1 MIRFAP
7 AFCLTVTL
15 ALGSGGAALG
25 QTVADYE
32 AALAKAPLNTAAAGA
47 AAASP
52 ATASGTMSADVPS
65 ATDVL
70 YCRPVSNYVYT
81 SVPPGERSGIVV
93 PFVAFDGPSDPETLR
108 KRDLC
113 ETVRRMAVIQ
123 FDSGSGEEIVT
134 PPQLIDTDPS
144 RPLYQN
150 DPTLAPDTRRAPARR
165 PLEIQ

>member
-15 ALGSGGAALG
+15 ALGTGGAALG

-32 AALAKAPLNTAAAGA
+32 AALAKAPLGDAVAGAGVTAAAPSA
-47 AAASP
+47 AP
-52 ATASGTMSADVPS
+52 SGTDI
-65 ATDVL
+65 L

-93 PFVAFDGPSDPETLR
+93 PFVAFDGPSDPATLR

-150 DPTLAPDTRRAPARR
+150 DPTLAPDTRRAPNRQ

>member
-1 MIRFAP
+1 MIRFAS
-7 AFCLTVTL
+7 AFCLTATL
-15 ALGSGGAALG
+15 ALGGGGAALG

-32 AALAKAPLNTAAAGA
+32 AALAEAPLNTAAAA
-47 AAASP
+47 P
-52 ATASGTMSADVPS
+52 ATTAVPNAAPMAADAPS

-93 PFVAFDGPSDPETLR
+93 PFVAFDGPSDPAILR
-108 KRDLC
+108 KRALC

-144 RPLYQN
+144 RPLYQS
-150 DPTLAPDTRRAPARR
+150 DPTPAPDARRAPARR

>member
-7 AFCLTVTL
+7 AFCLTATL

-32 AALAKAPLNTAAAGA
+32 AALAKAPLNTAAV
-47 AAASP
+47 
-52 ATASGTMSADVPS
+52 TMSAATAADTPS

-93 PFVAFDGPSDPETLR
+93 PLVAFDGPSDPATLR
-108 KRDLC
+108 KRALC

>member
-32 AALAKAPLNTAAAGA
+32 AALAKAPLASAPLASAPLGEAAAGA
-47 AAASP
+47 P
-52 ATASGTMSADVPS
+52 ADVPS

-93 PFVAFDGPSDPETLR
+93 PLVAFDGPADPATLR
-108 KRDLC
+108 KRALC

-150 DPTLAPDTRRAPARR
+150 DPTPAPETRRAPARR

>member
-32 AALAKAPLNTAAAGA
+32 AALAKAPLASAPLGEAAAGTPSDA
-47 AAASP
+47 
-52 ATASGTMSADVPS
+52 PS

-93 PFVAFDGPSDPETLR
+93 PLVAFDGPADPATLR

>member
-32 AALAKAPLNTAAAGA
+32 AALASAPLGEAAAGTPSDA
-47 AAASP
+47 
-52 ATASGTMSADVPS
+52 PS

-93 PFVAFDGPSDPETLR
+93 PLVAFDGPADPATLR

>member
-32 AALAKAPLNTAAAGA
+32 TALARAPLVE
-47 AAASP
+47 AASP
-52 ATASGTMSADVPS
+52 GAVPS
-65 ATDVL
+65 DTDVT
-70 YCRPVSNYVYT
+70 YCRPVANYVYT
-81 SVPPGERSGIVV
+81 SVPPGERSRIVV
-93 PFVAFDGPSDPETLR
+93 PFVAFDMGGDPAILN

-113 ETVRRMAVIQ
+113 ERVRRMAVIQ

-144 RPLYQN
+144 RPMYQSN
-150 DPTLAPDTRRAPARR
+150 PAVDPNARPAPARR

>member
-32 AALAKAPLNTAAAGA
+32 TALAKAPLASAPPGEAAAGA
-47 AAASP
+47 P
-52 ATASGTMSADVPS
+52 VNTPS
-65 ATDVL
+65 ATDIL

-93 PFVAFDGPSDPETLR
+93 PLVAFDGPSDPATLR
-108 KRDLC
+108 KRALC
-113 ETVRRMAVIQ
+113 EDVRRMAVIQ

>member
-7 AFCLTVTL
+7 AFCLTATL

-32 AALAKAPLNTAAAGA
+32 AALAKAPLLDAV
-47 AAASP
+47 SP
-52 ATASGTMSADVPS
+52 GGVPLE
-65 ATDVL
+65 AVVT
-70 YCRPVSNYVYT
+70 YCRPVANYVYT
-81 SVPPGERSGIVV
+81 SVPPGERSRIVV
-93 PFVAFDGPSDPETLR
+93 PFVAFDTGGDPAIQR
-108 KRDLC
+108 KRELC
-113 ETVRRMAVIQ
+113 ETVRQMAVIQ
-123 FDSGSGEEIVT
+123 FDAGSGEEIVT

>member
-32 AALAKAPLNTAAAGA
+32 AALAKAPLNTAAATTP
-47 AAASP
+47 AAAS
-52 ATASGTMSADVPS
+52 ASMAADTPS

-108 KRDLC
+108 KRALC
-113 ETVRRMAVIQ
+113 ETVRQMAVIQ

-144 RPLYQN
+144 RPLYQS
-150 DPTLAPDTRRAPARR
+150 DPALAPDARRAPARR

>member
-32 AALAKAPLNTAAAGA
+32 AALAKAPLNTAAAGT
-47 AAASP
+47 P
-52 ATASGTMSADVPS
+52 TATAAPTVADVPS

-93 PFVAFDGPSDPETLR
+93 PLVAFDGPADPATLR

-144 RPLYQN
+144 RPMYQS
-150 DPTLAPDTRRAPARR
+150 DPALAPDTRRAPARR

>member
-32 AALAKAPLNTAAAGA
+32 AALAKAPLNTAAPGTAATGP
-47 AAASP
+47 AAAS
-52 ATASGTMSADVPS
+52 ATTAADAPS

-93 PFVAFDGPSDPETLR
+93 PLVAFDGPSDPATLR
-108 KRDLC
+108 KRALC
-113 ETVRRMAVIQ
+113 ETVRQMAVIQ

-150 DPTLAPDTRRAPARR
+150 DPTLAPDTGRAPARR

>member
-15 ALGSGGAALG
+15 ALGTGGAALG

-32 AALAKAPLNTAAAGA
+32 AALAKAPLGDAAAGA
-47 AAASP
+47 GVTTGTPSAAPLA
-52 ATASGTMSADVPS
+52 APS

-70 YCRPVSNYVYT
+70 HCRPVSNYVYT
-81 SVPPGERSGIVV
+81 SVPPGGRSRIVV
-93 PFVAFDGPSDPETLR
+93 PFVAFDLSGDPEILR

-113 ETVRRMAVIQ
+113 EQVRRMAVIQ

-150 DPTLAPDTRRAPARR
+150 DPTLAPDTRRAPNRR

>member
-32 AALAKAPLNTAAAGA
+32 AALAKAPLSSAPLNEAAAGA
-47 AAASP
+47 PA
-52 ATASGTMSADVPS
+52 ATAADTPS
-65 ATDVL
+65 ATDIL

-93 PFVAFDGPSDPETLR
+93 PLVAFDGPADPATLR
-108 KRDLC
+108 KRALC
-113 ETVRRMAVIQ
+113 EDVRRMAVIQ

>member
-32 AALAKAPLNTAAAGA
+32 AALAKAPLASAPLNEAAAGA
-47 AAASP
+47 PA
-52 ATASGTMSADVPS
+52 ATAADTPS
-65 ATDVL
+65 ATDIL

-93 PFVAFDGPSDPETLR
+93 PLVAFDGPADPATLR
-108 KRDLC
+108 KRALC

>member
-1 MIRFAP
+1 MTRFAP

-32 AALAKAPLNTAAAGA
+32 AALALAPLNDA
-47 AAASP
+47 
-52 ATASGTMSADVPS
+52 ATATGAPS
-65 ATDVL
+65 AIDVL
-70 YCRPVSNYVYT
+70 YCRPVANYVFT
-81 SVPPGERSGIVV
+81 TVPPGDRSRIVV
-93 PFVAFDGPSDPETLR
+93 PFVAFDRAGDPAILN

-113 ETVRRMAVIQ
+113 ERVRRMAVIQ

-134 PPQLIDTDPS
+134 PPQLIES
-144 RPLYQN
+144 
-150 DPTLAPDTRRAPARR
+150 DPTRPGYQGDPMMDPNARRAPDRR

>member
-1 MIRFAP
+1 M
-7 AFCLTVTL
+7 TL

-32 AALAKAPLNTAAAGA
+32 AALAKAPLASAPLGEAAAGTPSDA
-47 AAASP
+47 
-52 ATASGTMSADVPS
+52 PS

-93 PFVAFDGPSDPETLR
+93 PLVAFDGPADPATLR

>member
-1 MIRFAP
+1 MTRFAP

-32 AALAKAPLNTAAAGA
+32 AALAKAPLNGA
-47 AAASP
+47 AAAPGASAGAP
-52 ATASGTMSADVPS
+52 AD
-65 ATDVL
+65 TDVA
-70 YCRPVSNYVYT
+70 YCRPVANYVYT

-93 PFVAFDGPSDPETLR
+93 PFVAFDGPSDPAVLR
-108 KRDLC
+108 KRELC

-144 RPLYQN
+144 RPMYQN
-150 DPTLAPDTRRAPARR
+150 DPMMDPDSRRAPARR

>member
-32 AALAKAPLNTAAAGA
+32 AALAKAPLNTAAATTPGA
-47 AAASP
+47 ASASMAAD
-52 ATASGTMSADVPS
+52 TPS

-93 PFVAFDGPSDPETLR
+93 PFVAFDGPSDPATLR
-108 KRDLC
+108 KRALC
-113 ETVRRMAVIQ
+113 ETVRQMAVIQ
-123 FDSGSGEEIVT
+123 FDAGTGEEIVT

-150 DPTLAPDTRRAPARR
+150 DPTLAPDARRAPARR

>member
-7 AFCLTVTL
+7 AFCLTATL

-32 AALAKAPLNTAAAGA
+32 AALAKAPLNTAAA
-47 AAASP
+47 
-52 ATASGTMSADVPS
+52 TMSAATAADTPS

-93 PFVAFDGPSDPETLR
+93 PFVAFDGPSDPATLR
-108 KRDLC
+108 KRALC

>member
-7 AFCLTVTL
+7 AFCLTMTL

-32 AALAKAPLNTAAAGA
+32 AALAKAPLNEAAGA
-47 AAASP
+47 PSD
-52 ATASGTMSADVPS
+52 MPS
-65 ATDVL
+65 ATDIL

-93 PFVAFDGPSDPETLR
+93 PLVAFDGPADPATLR

>member
-7 AFCLTVTL
+7 AFCLTATL

-32 AALAKAPLNTAAAGA
+32 AALAKAPLNTAAAATPA
-47 AAASP
+47 AAP
-52 ATASGTMSADVPS
+52 GTTVADTPS

-108 KRDLC
+108 KRALC
-113 ETVRRMAVIQ
+113 ETVRQMAVIQ

-144 RPLYQN
+144 RPLYQS
-150 DPTLAPDTRRAPARR
+150 DPALTPDARRAPARR

>member
-7 AFCLTVTL
+7 AFCLTATL

-32 AALAKAPLNTAAAGA
+32 AALAKAPLNTSAV
-47 AAASP
+47 
-52 ATASGTMSADVPS
+52 TMSAATAADTPS

-93 PFVAFDGPSDPETLR
+93 PLVAFDGPSDPATLR
-108 KRDLC
+108 KRALC

>member
-1 MIRFAP
+1 MIRFAS
-7 AFCLTVTL
+7 AFCLTATL

-32 AALAKAPLNTAAAGA
+32 AALAKAPLNTAAA
-47 AAASP
+47 
-52 ATASGTMSADVPS
+52 TMSAATAADTPS

-93 PFVAFDGPSDPETLR
+93 PLVAFDGPSDPATLR
-108 KRDLC
+108 KRALC

>member
-1 MIRFAP
+1 MIRFAS
-7 AFCLTVTL
+7 AFCLTATL

-32 AALAKAPLNTAAAGA
+32 AALAKAPLNTAAAPVA
-47 AAASP
+47 TP
-52 ATASGTMSADVPS
+52 VATAGTTAADTPS

-81 SVPPGERSGIVV
+81 SVPPGERSGIVM
-93 PFVAFDGPSDPETLR
+93 PFVAFDGPSDPDTLR
-108 KRDLC
+108 KRALC
-113 ETVRRMAVIQ
+113 ETVRQMAVIQ

-144 RPLYQN
+144 RPLYQS
-150 DPTLAPDTRRAPARR
+150 DPALAPDARRAPARR

>member
-32 AALAKAPLNTAAAGA
+32 AALAKAPLASAPLGEAAAVA
-47 AAASP
+47 PSD
-52 ATASGTMSADVPS
+52 TPS

-93 PFVAFDGPSDPETLR
+93 PFVAFDGPSDPATLR

-150 DPTLAPDTRRAPARR
+150 DPTLAPDTRRAPARQ

>member
-7 AFCLTVTL
+7 AFCLTATL

-32 AALAKAPLNTAAAGA
+32 AALAKAPLNTAAATTP
-47 AAASP
+47 AAAS
-52 ATASGTMSADVPS
+52 ASMAADTPS

-108 KRDLC
+108 KRALC
-113 ETVRRMAVIQ
+113 ETVRQMAVIQ

-144 RPLYQN
+144 RPLYQS
-150 DPTLAPDTRRAPARR
+150 DPALAPDARRAPARR

>member
-1 MIRFAP
+1 MTRFAP

-32 AALAKAPLNTAAAGA
+32 AALALAPLNDA
-47 AAASP
+47 
-52 ATASGTMSADVPS
+52 ATATGAPS
-65 ATDVL
+65 AIDVL
-70 YCRPVSNYVYT
+70 YCRPVANYVFT
-81 SVPPGERSGIVV
+81 TVPPGDRSRIVV
-93 PFVAFDGPSDPETLR
+93 PFVAFDWAGDPAILN

-113 ETVRRMAVIQ
+113 ERVRRMAVIQ

-134 PPQLIDTDPS
+134 PPQLIES
-144 RPLYQN
+144 
-150 DPTLAPDTRRAPARR
+150 DPTRPGYQGDPMMDPNARRAPDRR